1 MLTHRLQVAGVIQ
14 GPKGDKGDP
23 GQNGERGP
31 QGIPGEQGPRG
42 EQGPPGPA
50 GAKGEKGE
58 PGETGPQGP
67 QGPKGDPGASNAEDV
82 KYGDR
87 TVKDALDDLL
97 YTAIQITSFS
107 NNVNTVEMGSTVNTV
122 TLNWNYNKVPKAL
135 TLDGSDLDV
144 TLKTKTIENA
154 AIKQNKTFTL
164 KATDDR
170 NAVYQKSTSISFLNG
185 VYYGAAVAPET
196 IDSAFVLK
204 LTKALQGGKAKTF
217 TVNAASGESIFYI
230 IPSRYG
236 TPAFKVG
243 GFDGG
248 FTKTATIQF
257 TNSSGYTE
265 SYDVWKSDNTGL
277 GNTTVVVA

>member
-1 MLTHRLQVAGVIQ
+1 MLTNRLQVVGLKGQ
-14 GPKGDKGDP
+14 KGDSAYQVAVQNGFQGTEEEWLASLKGEP
-23 GQNGERGP
+23 GQ
-31 QGIPGEQGPRG
+31 
-42 EQGPPGPA
+42 
-50 GAKGEKGE
+50 KGE
-58 PGETGPQGP
+58 PGEQGIPGPKGE
-67 QGPKGDPGASNAEDV
+67 KGDPGASTAEDV
-82 KYGDR
+82 AYGDK
-87 TVKDALDDLL
+87 TVKDVLDDLL
-97 YTAIQITSFS
+97 YTAIQITAFS

-122 TLNWNYNKVPKAL
+122 VLNWNYNKTPKTL
-135 TLDGSDLDV
+135 TLDRESIDV

-170 NAVYQKSTSISFLNG
+170 NAVSQKSTNISFLNG
-185 VYYGAAVAPET
+185 VYYGAAVAPDA
-196 IDSAFVLK
+196 IDSAFVLT
-204 LTKALQGGKAKTF
+204 LTKTLQGGKGKTF
-217 TVNAASGESIFYI
+217 TVNAESGESIFYI

>member
-1 MLTHRLQVAGVIQ
+1 MLTNRLQVVGLKGQ
-14 GPKGDKGDP
+14 KGDSAYQVAVQNGFQGTEEEWLTSLKGEP
-23 GQNGERGP
+23 GQ
-31 QGIPGEQGPRG
+31 
-42 EQGPPGPA
+42 
-50 GAKGEKGE
+50 KGE
-58 PGETGPQGP
+58 PGEQGIPGPKGE
-67 QGPKGDPGASNAEDV
+67 KGDPGASNAEDV

-97 YTAIQITSFS
+97 YTAIQITAFS

-122 TLNWNYNKVPKAL
+122 VLNWNYNKTPKTL
-135 TLDGSDLDV
+135 TLDRESIGV

-170 NAVYQKSTSISFLNG
+170 NAVSQKSTNISFLNG
-185 VYYGAAVAPET
+185 VYYGAAVAPDA
-196 IDSAFVLK
+196 IDSAFVLT
-204 LTKALQGGKAKTF
+204 LTKTLQGGKGKTF
-217 TVNAASGESIFYI
+217 TVNAESGESIFYI